1 MLTSSMINTFLR
13 HHRCLHLSWGMLS
26 CIWSSLSLN
35 VSPMAEW
42 IVLPPIP
49 TAAIPDMAVM
59 TTLCALLIDNTVCI
73 ALITHDLPV
82 PPLPPTYWEC
92 CRGRLVVSLGPAR
105 TSSLSFSLPP
115 SWSIALQTR
124 PNVGDSASSFLLPPV
139 QPGGNFGLQWC
150 PPKSE
155 QLLVRR
161 TWRKGT
167 MYHCRRLRS
176 SNPFSVWPW
185 PVPCMSASSSSP
197 SMPRT
202 FSLWSRS
209 CAALII
215 FRVLFGS
222 TARFD
227 SSSGG
232 LDLGEL

>member
-1 MLTSSMINTFLR
+1 MLTSSMINTFLC
-13 HHRCLHLSWGMLS
+13 HHRCLRLSWGMLS

-49 TAAIPDMAVM
+49 TAAVPDVAVM

-124 PNVGDSASSFLLPPV
+124 PNAGDSASSFLLPPV
-139 QPGGNFGLQWC
+139 QPGGNFGLQRC

-167 MYHCRRLRS
+167 MYLCRLFEVRTHFRFGHGPYPACLRLHRLLQCRE
-176 SNPFSVWPW
+176 PFPYGVG
-185 PVPCMSASSSSP
+185 
-197 SMPRT
+197 
-202 FSLWSRS
+202 
-209 CAALII
+209 AA
-215 FRVLFGS
+215 RP
-222 TARFD
+222 
-227 SSSGG
+227 
-232 LDLGEL
+232 